1 MKCLIFFFKLF
12 LAILKDLFMFQ
23 LYGNH
28 INSRE
33 VKNNRKKTY
42 YIFIFIKF
50 FLLQSN
56 FLINIYFLIKNAILL
71 NSYLLNIMF

>member
-23 LYGNH
+23 FYGNH

-42 YIFIFIKF
+42 NIFIFIKF
-50 FLLQSN
+50 FLLLFN
-56 FLINIYFLIKNAILL
+56 FLIDIYFIIKNAILL
-71 NSYLLNIMF
+71 NNHLLNIMF